1 MLKKGIKLILG
12 STVLGGATGWGYTK
26 YQNQK
31 LEEAQAG
38 KIQQSSNLKAK
49 QQSQSKQ
56 PPLPKKD
63 VASLVE
69 DVNKKPDISLK
80 KQIVPIEAEEK
91 VAPVKAAAKD
101 KKEAIEAKV
110 EAKVE
115 QVKEVSKEK
124 AEKRTTPEE
133 VAPVLEL
140 VKRMEEKEAAQ
151 KFF

>member
-1 MLKKGIKLILG
+1 M
-12 STVLGGATGWGYTK
+12 
-26 YQNQK
+26 
-31 LEEAQAG
+31 
-38 KIQQSSNLKAK
+38 
-49 QQSQSKQ
+49 
-56 PPLPKKD
+56 
-63 VASLVE
+63 
-69 DVNKKPDISLK
+69 
-80 KQIVPIEAEEK
+80 
-91 VAPVKAAAKD
+91 APVKAAAKD

-115 QVKEVSKEK
+115 QVEEVSKEK